1 MKVEEGFGDQINLC
15 RDWGL
20 YPGPQAKKSD
30 TLPLDHQLRN
40 LPRVEAL
47 SIMLRIEGNLTQASG
62 SVGTAIVDQLLR
74 LLKQKSN
81 RSDGNWVALKPI
93 NTPAGVQT
101 WLINELNN
109 TTMLLQSMLKHKSPP
124 SDSKEKFQTD
134 HGPYLLKHMWCKYI
148 WCSHQNSLSANSFS
162 KLCYEP
168 FSIIQHLNREGAKTP
183 SLDNNPIL
191 ENYHYGMGTSCNR
204 LRTTNASRHCQYQT
218 NSRGRGLLLATSIV
232 PRSRKKK
239 QDDMRELNEHWQQ
252 CSETKEL
259 LFGIRL
265 KHGLFEH
272 VQEDC
277 YPLPLS
283 HSFCSRTLRTHD
295 FIHRPIQPAM
305 GAKFGVFKE
314 PRGVMRIL
322 QFIFSIC
329 AFATTTGFTS
339 FVLLNI
345 FCGPSESS
353 EVGVNLEYSYPFR
366 LDHVQQQKK
375 CSTNVSDP
383 EAFTLHTFHLVGDFS
398 SDAQFFVAT
407 GVLSLIYSF
416 LIGIVYVLFDAK
428 YQSNELLPLTDF
440 ILTVTLSVFWLSGS
454 AAWANGLTGL
464 KGTTSSIISS
474 KQCLDICKSAK
485 VGSVSGLNISI
496 MLGFLNFF
504 LWASDLWFLYKE
516 TSWFKLKQGSSGMDS
531 AA

>member
-1 MKVEEGFGDQINLC
+1 MYDCEKASTDNAKRVDIPPLTMAEPMSVTTFKALLLLEPLQNYVDEVC
-15 RDWGL
+15 R
-20 YPGPQAKKSD
+20 KKSARETKKEMEGAENRKCAD
-30 TLPLDHQLRN
+30 DCDDNVVKCHLRVTDQDYSCRLRN

-47 SIMLRIEGNLTQASG
+47 SIMLRIEGNLTQASD

-81 RSDGNWVALKPI
+81 RSDGNTASYYPFELYALSTNYSVVLSSTAEDGENEVRI
-93 NTPAGVQT
+93 SVGIESYYQFGLYVQ
-101 WLINELNN
+101 N
-109 TTMLLQSMLKHKSPP
+109 
-124 SDSKEKFQTD
+124 
-134 HGPYLLKHMWCKYI
+134 
-148 WCSHQNSLSANSFS
+148 
-162 KLCYEP
+162 
-168 FSIIQHLNREGAKTP
+168 LNREGATAL
-183 SLDNNPIL
+183 SLDNNSIL
-191 ENYHYGMGTSCNR
+191 ENYHYGM
-204 LRTTNASRHCQYQT
+204 
-218 NSRGRGLLLATSIV
+218 
-232 PRSRKKK
+232 
-239 QDDMRELNEHWQQ
+239 
-252 CSETKEL
+252 
-259 LFGIRL
+259 
-265 KHGLFEH
+265 
-272 VQEDC
+272 
-277 YPLPLS
+277 
-283 HSFCSRTLRTHD
+283 
-295 FIHRPIQPAM
+295 PIQPAM

-339 FVLLNI
+339 FILLNI
-345 FCGPSESS
+345 TCGPSESS

-516 TSWFKLKQGSSGMDS
+516 TSWFKLKQGSSGVDS